1 MKKQVFVILLV
12 LLTTGFSFAQQQH
25 KVPIKLD
32 KLYENRPEKCI
43 KKCKKYIS
51 KGKHRKVA
59 YYYLSITQY
68 KKYQTSNKDRE
79 LLRTMTSLRKYY
91 KSKGKSELIPDTAL
105 LSSIKVNFENLIN
118 EKIKKEQL
126 SVARRYAKK
135 FKQVYRED
143 IANVDKLIVQK
154 KAPRIS
160 PIAPKEAP
168 IKTVRLVSSDN
179 LMKTA
184 KSLIGVRY
192 KIGGESR
199 SGLDCSGFNK
209 YVYANE
215 GVKIPHSAAAQS
227 KLGNLVPLKKCKAGD
242 LVFFGSKK
250 VKGYKIQHTGLIYA
264 NKEGLLKIIHC
275 PNSGVCIEGDG
286 DTSWDMYWKK
296 RFLFIKRLD
305 NEDIQNLKT
314 PKS

>member
-1 MKKQVFVILLV
+1 MRKQVLIILLV
-12 LLTTGFSFAQQQH
+12 LLSSGFSFAQQQY
-25 KVPIKLD
+25 KVAVKLE

-43 KKCKKYIS
+43 QKCKKYIS
-51 KGKHRKVA
+51 KGKHRKMA
-59 YYYLSITQY
+59 YYYLSLTQY
-68 KKYQTSNKDRE
+68 KTYQSSDKDRD
-79 LLRTMTSLRKYY
+79 LLRTMISLRKYY
-91 KSKGKSELIPDTAL
+91 KSKGNSELIHDTAL
-105 LSSIKVNFENLIN
+105 LSSIKINFEELIN
-118 EKIKKEQL
+118 QKIKKEQL

-135 FKQVYRED
+135 FKQVYKED
-143 IANVDKLIVQK
+143 IANADKLIVQK
-154 KAPRIS
+154 KAPRVS
-160 PIAPKEAP
+160 PIAPRENRV
-168 IKTVRLVSSDN
+168 KTARLVNTGN

-199 SGLDCSGFNK
+199 SGLDCSGFNQF
-209 YVYANE
+209 VYANE

-227 KLGNLVPLKKCKAGD
+227 KLGSLVPLKKCKAGD

-264 NKEGLLKIIHC
+264 NKDGQLKIIHC

-305 NEDIQNLKT
+305 NKKL
-314 PKS
+314 